1 MANKTGMLPA
11 NGHRIQGRSSESF
24 LNAREIIMELGLEGN
39 EVFMD
44 AGCGDGHAA
53 IEAVDILGEDATI
66 YAVDI
71 YEPSIEDLQKAAEEN
86 GYENLIPICADI
98 ADHIDLDDD
107 LVDMILLINVWHGF
121 KATRRMDEAIEELKR
136 IL

>member
-1 MANKTGMLPA
+1 MANTTGMLPA

-24 LNAREIIMELGLEGN
+24 LNAHDIIMELGLKGN

-53 IEAVDILGEDATI
+53 LEAVDILDDDATI

-71 YEPSIEDLQKAAEEN
+71 YEPSIEDLQKAADEK
-86 GYENLIPICADI
+86 GYANLKPICADI
-98 ADHIDLDDD
+98 AERSDCDDD
-107 LVDMILLINVWHGF
+107 IVDMIMLINVWH
-121 KATRRMDEAIEELKR
+121 
-136 IL
+136 